1 MTLSQSASTIRQSGK
16 FPKVWG
22 KIPPQNKNFT
32 GREEL
37 LDRLRSGIMGEITAV
52 VPHALH
58 GFGGVGKTQ
67 MAVEYA
73 YRFRSEYDVVWWVP
87 SDQPDLVRST
97 LAQLAPHLDLPSATT
112 TGAEDAANAV
122 LGALQ
127 RGEPYSR
134 WLLIFDNADEPE
146 DINEVIPRGPGHV
159 LITSRNHRWEG
170 VVETVAVDV
179 FTRSES
185 VEFLKKRVR
194 KAIDGEDASRL
205 ADELGDLPLALEQA
219 GALQAETGMP
229 VQQYLQLL
237 AERTSQLLGEK
248 KPTDY
253 PVSMTAAWALSVAKL
268 TENLPEAVELLR
280 CCAFFGPEPIPREV
294 FAPVDDDAIRPM
306 IAEVV
311 ADPLRLSRAIGSLGR
326 YALVRVDN
334 TSRTIQVHRLIQAL
348 LRDELDAGTHKHIR
362 AEVHALL
369 AGAAADNPTDPVTW
383 PRYLEL
389 LAHATSAGVAESR
402 SPAVREFAIRLLRYL
417 RASGN
422 YASAQETAKRLVE
435 QWGKDSGVN
444 NVDVLRA
451 RSQLGSILRELGEYG
466 DAYELDT
473 ATLEAMQREA
483 GADHEETLV
492 LVNGIG
498 ADLRAKGEFL
508 MARNHDDDSLRRHE
522 MVFGEGAPR
531 TLQVVNSLALDY
543 ALISD
548 YQAARRLHDRAYR
561 AQRVPGMEITRV
573 GMLGSMSGL
582 ARAVRLCGDYT
593 EACDLGEDAYSYGM
607 DQLGGEHPWTLRAAK
622 ELSVALRR
630 AGEYGRSLEIAA
642 DVHTRYVRLF
652 GIDHPDTL
660 AAAISLSNIQR
671 AIGDTDLAFD
681 LASDTMHRYP
691 KVYGGEHP
699 YNHGCVGN
707 LAVMHRVKGDPR
719 AAQELNR
726 KALAGF
732 EAKLGK
738 DHHYYLTVAAN
749 LASDLAAL
757 GDLEQ
762 ACELGQETLSQ
773 ARKVLGDSHPMT
785 LGCAANLSADLRAI
799 GRKDEGSALLEQ
811 TMDIYAT
818 TLTHEHLDVVAAG
831 EGRHLDFDF
840 DPPPI

>member
-1 MTLSQSASTIRQSGK
+1 MTLSQSTGTIRPSGR

-37 LDRLRSGIMGEITAV
+37 LERLRNGIMGEITAV

-73 YRFRSEYDVVWWVP
+73 YRYRSEYDVVWWVP

-97 LAQLAPHLDLPSATT
+97 LAQLAPHLDVPSATT
-112 TGAEDAANAV
+112 TGIEDAANAV

-146 DINEVIPRGPGHV
+146 DINDVIPRGPGHV

-179 FTRSES
+179 FSRSES
-185 VEFLKKRVR
+185 IEFLKKRVR

-294 FAPVDDDAIRPM
+294 FAPVDDDAIRPV

-348 LRDELDAGTHKHIR
+348 LRDELDIETHKRIR

-369 AGAAADNPTDPVTW
+369 AGAAAPNPESPATW

-389 LAHATSAGVAESR
+389 LAHATSAGVASSH
-402 SPAVREFAIRLLRYL
+402 SPAVRQFALRLLRYL

-422 YASAQETAKRLVE
+422 YASAQDTAKRLVE
-435 QWGKDSGVN
+435 QWGQESGSDDI
-444 NVDVLRA
+444 DVLRA

-466 DAYELDT
+466 EAYELDRT
-473 ATLEAMQREA
+473 TLEYMRRTA
-483 GADHEETLV
+483 GPDHEDTLV

-498 ADLRAKGEFL
+498 ADLRARGEFL
-508 MARNHDDDSLRRHE
+508 QARDHDSDSLLRHE
-522 MVFGEGAPR
+522 AVFGMGAPR

-548 YQAARRLHDRAYR
+548 YQEARKLHDRAYR
-561 AQRVPGMEITRV
+561 GQRVPGLEITRA

-607 DQLGGEHPWTLRAAK
+607 DQLGGEHPGPSAPPRNCPSPCAARANTADHWRSPWTCTRATCGCSGSNTPTRWPPRSACPT
-622 ELSVALRR
+622 SS
-630 AGEYGRSLEIAA
+630 GRSA
-642 DVHTRYVRLF
+642 TRIWPSNSPPTPRT
-652 GIDHPDTL
+652 GIRRCT
-660 AAAISLSNIQR
+660 AAITR
-671 AIGDTDLAFD
+671 T
-681 LASDTMHRYP
+681 TT
-691 KVYGGEHP
+691 
-699 YNHGCVGN
+699 
-707 LAVMHRVKGDPR
+707 
-719 AAQELNR
+719 AAQ
-726 KALAGF
+726 GTW
-732 EAKLGK
+732 
-738 DHHYYLTVAAN
+738 HSCI
-749 LASDLAAL
+749 ASRATSGPRGRWTGRLL
-757 GDLEQ
+757 P
-762 ACELGQETLSQ
+762 
-773 ARKVLGDSHPMT
+773 VLRPRWG
-785 LGCAANLSADLRAI
+785 AI
-799 GRKDEGSALLEQ
+799 
-811 TMDIYAT
+811 T
-818 TLTHEHLDVVAAG
+818 TI
-831 EGRHLDFDF
+831 R
-840 DPPPI
+840 